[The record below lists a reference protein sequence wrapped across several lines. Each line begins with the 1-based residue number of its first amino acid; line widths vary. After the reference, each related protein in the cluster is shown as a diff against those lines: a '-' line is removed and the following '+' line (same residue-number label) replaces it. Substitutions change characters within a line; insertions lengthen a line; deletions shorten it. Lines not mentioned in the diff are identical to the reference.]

1 VNIVVM
7 ERAPTVVPR
16 VRKIASAQKVNL
28 AVVLPNDVPEFVL
41 GNHARFMETA
51 HQVNIVVMERAP
63 TVVPRVRKIASA
75 QKVNLAVVLPNDA
88 REFVLGNHA
97 CFMETAHQVK
107 IAAMENV
114 P

>member
-1 VNIVVM
+1 M

-41 GNHARFMETA
+41 GNHA
-51 HQVNIVVMERAP
+51 
-63 TVVPRVRKIASA
+63 
-75 QKVNLAVVLPNDA
+75 
-88 REFVLGNHA
+88 G
-97 CFMETAHQVK
+97 FMETAHQVK
-107 IAAMENV
+107 IAAMANV